1 MPIDSKAVTPEHGHH
16 DPDAPLI
23 ARLGAGDE
31 AALAIL
37 MSRHLNKIH
46 AAAYHMLGDKMAAE
60 DVAQTT
66 FLQLWKIAP
75 QWETGRGK
83 VLSYLYRVTS
93 HRCLDIL
100 RKTKEH
106 TLGDYPDIEDNHPS
120 AFDTLSKK
128 DDADMLKTALAGL
141 PPRQRLALTLFYY
154 QHQSLKQ
161 ASEIMNITPTAF
173 ESLLR
178 RARNGLKPLLLSRE
192 ISS

>member
-1 MPIDSKAVTPEHGHH
+1 MPINNKTTPAKHGHN
-16 DPDAPLI
+16 DPDALLM
-23 ARLGAGDE
+23 ARLASGDE
-31 AALAIL
+31 AALALL
-37 MSRHLNKIH
+37 MDRHLSAIH
-46 AAAYHMLGDKMAAE
+46 AAAYYMLSDNMAAE
-60 DVAQTT
+60 DVTQMA

-83 VLSYLYRVTS
+83 VLTYLYRISS

-106 TLGDYPDIEDNHPS
+106 SQGDYPDIEDDHPNG
-120 AFDTLSKK
+120 FDTLSKK
-128 DDADMLKTALAGL
+128 DDANILNSALAEL

-178 RARNGLKPLLLSRE
+178 RARNRLRPILLSRE